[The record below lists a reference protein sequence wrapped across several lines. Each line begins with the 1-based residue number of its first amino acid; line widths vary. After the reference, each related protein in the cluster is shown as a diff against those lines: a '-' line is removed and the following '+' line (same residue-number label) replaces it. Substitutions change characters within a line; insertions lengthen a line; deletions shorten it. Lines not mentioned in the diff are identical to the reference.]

1 MYRKTMSRKEID
13 LIPSELRA
21 IEDHKHYLSQ
31 KEGREVQLEEAIVD
45 FLIDYEADF
54 LKRKQSEDVAQQNDE
69 IMKYKWI
76 ESEKEG
82 HDIGTEAAAMEW
94 IEKYGSIWRT
104 ERESLE
110 KNAFLE
116 TSLVV
121 EDRAG
126 IVIDM
131 MKLADIA
138 RRNDCELYIHKE
150 RMKYYNFMLFGKKEY
165 LNVKSVLCPKHL
177 EAVKGEEIEFIATG
191 EGALRALPEVRS
203 LINSKKG
210 DE

>member
-1 MYRKTMSRKEID
+1 MYRKTTSRKEID

-54 LKRKQSEDVAQQNDE
+54 LKRKQTEDVAQQNDE

-76 ESEKEG
+76 ESEREG
-82 HDIGTEAAAMEW
+82 HDIGEETAAMEW
-94 IEKYGSIWRT
+94 IEKYGSIWRA

-110 KNAFLE
+110 KNAFME
-116 TSLVV
+116 MALVV

-126 IVIDM
+126 VVIDM
-131 MKLADIA
+131 TELADIA

-150 RMKYYNFMLFGKKEY
+150 RMKYYNFVLFGKKEY
-165 LNVKSVLCPKHL
+165 LNVKSILCPKHL
-177 EAVKGEEIEFIATG
+177 EAVKGEKIEFIATG
-191 EGALRALPEVRS
+191 EGALKILPEVRS
-203 LINSKKG
+203 LINRQVH
-210 DE
+210 

>member
-1 MYRKTMSRKEID
+1 MKTTSRRGID

-31 KEGREVQLEEAIVD
+31 KEGREVPIEEAIVD

-54 LKRKQSEDVAQQNDE
+54 LKRKQREDVAQQNDE
-69 IMKYKWI
+69 IMRYKWI

-82 HDIGTEAAAMEW
+82 RDIGEETAAMEW
-94 IEKYGSIWRT
+94 IEKYGSIWRA

-116 TSLVV
+116 MSLVI

-126 IVIDM
+126 VVIDM

-138 RRNDCELYIHKE
+138 RKNDCELYIHKD
-150 RMKYYNFMLFGKKEY
+150 RMKHYNFALFGGKEY
-165 LNVKSVLCPKHL
+165 LNVKSILCPKHL
-177 EAVKGEEIEFIATG
+177 EAVKGEKIEFIATG

-203 LINSKKG
+203 LINQQAKA
-210 DE
+210 